1 MNISATTTNT
11 QSALSTLSTKTDDD
25 TAAAKT
31 TSISS
36 TAANPLNKVTQRL
49 QADADSTKAQ
59 LSSFG
64 LFKSAVSTLQLTAQ
78 KLSSLS
84 ATSTESDITTASAN
98 LFNTFNAAITAAQ
111 KTATGGA
118 LGTQSA
124 ASASRDLQRAV
135 RADPSLSD
143 AMRKLGMTVQSDG
156 TLQHDAQKFA
166 AALKADPA
174 GVTSALK
181 KIGQQLDTAANKA
194 LASTGKVSLAMTA
207 LNQRSTALASQQ
219 QALSAILQ
227 NSQSKLGLSA
237 YLANANY

>member
-11 QSALSTLSTKTDDD
+11 PSALNTLSTTTDDN

-84 ATSTESDITTASAN
+84 ATSTDADITTASAD

-118 LGTQSA
+118 LGAQSA
-124 ASASRDLQRAV
+124 ASTSRDLQRAV
-135 RADPSLSD
+135 RADPSLGD
-143 AMRKLGMTVQSDG
+143 ALRKLGMSVQSDG
-156 TLQHDAQKFA
+156 TLQHDAPKFA

-181 KIGQQLDTAANKA
+181 KIGQQLDTVANKA

-207 LNQRSTALASQQ
+207 LNQRSTALAAQQ
-219 QALSAILQ
+219 QALSAVLQ